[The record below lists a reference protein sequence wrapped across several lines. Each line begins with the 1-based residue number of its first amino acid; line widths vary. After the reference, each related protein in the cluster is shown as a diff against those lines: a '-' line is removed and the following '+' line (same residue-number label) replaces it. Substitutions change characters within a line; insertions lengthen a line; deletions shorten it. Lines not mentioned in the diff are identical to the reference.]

1 MLMAAAVI
9 YVTAI
14 SLYQAALLRLPA
26 VFSPSSLAGRSGRDD
41 Q

>member
-1 MLMAAAVI
+1 MAAALV

-14 SLYQAALLRLPA
+14 SLYHSALLRLPA
-26 VFSPSSLAGRSGRDD
+26 VASPSSLAERSGRDD